1 MGRFVPWF
9 LLPRFGRAGSEGLGA
24 GLGVG
29 VGAEGLVG
37 GDGRLT
43 GVFGVF
49 CDNDAEGFLAGLFV
63 LVITGCLGDV
73 GLGEVSLG
81 ARFGRLG
88 LRGEVGL
95 LGVSGVCLSTFFF

>member
-1 MGRFVPWF
+1 MGRFVPWV

-29 VGAEGLVG
+29 VEGLVG

-43 GVFGVF
+43 GVVGVF

-95 LGVSGVCLSTFFF
+95 LGVSGVCPPTFFF